1 MSLANLFSLSARNS
15 PRAFP
20 LPLAMS
26 HSDTC
31 RIRKT
36 PSVIYVTLGVF
47 QIMWE
52 ALQRPF
58 DLDNLEC
65 LDDIARFDII
75 VFVNS
80 DTALHAGGNLLGVIL
95 AALE

>member
-1 MSLANLFSLSARNS
+1 MFSLSARNS

-26 HSDTC
+26 HSNTLNKKPPDAGNC
-31 RIRKT
+31 IRRF
-36 PSVIYVTLGVF
+36 SNYV
-47 QIMWE
+47 E

-65 LDDIARFDII
+65 LDDITRFDII

-80 DTALHAGGNLLGVIL
+80 DTALHAGDNLLGVIL
-95 AALE
+95 AAFE